1 MIVRLRNQVAALGF
15 SGPELPEWIPI
26 YGTILGVFTVKRALK
41 PVELG
46 RIRQSVFSLENEIRG
61 GPDNAELLRP
71 RLINRYL
78 WLIDHYENI
87 REDPALIEET
97 MLKIKIIDP
106 VIFERIR

>member
-1 MIVRLRNQVAALGF
+1 LGF

-26 YGTILGVFTVKRALK
+26 YGTIFGVFTVKRALK

-46 RIRQSVFSLENEIRG
+46 RIRQSVFSLENEIRSG
-61 GPDNAELLRP
+61 SDNAELLRP

-78 WLIDHYENI
+78 WLIDHYENV